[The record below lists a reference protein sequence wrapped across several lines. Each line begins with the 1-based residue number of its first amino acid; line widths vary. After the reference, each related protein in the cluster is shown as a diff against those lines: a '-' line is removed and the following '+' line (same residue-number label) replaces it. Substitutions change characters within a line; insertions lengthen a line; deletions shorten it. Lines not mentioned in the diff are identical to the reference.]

1 MGLAALTMEYLDIA
15 VFSGGTAYEQV
26 LAWWLPSF
34 LWNRVSL
41 RVSGK
46 KSEEKQGDLT
56 YSQGQEEEEWTWA
69 DARDL
74 SAVCR
79 ALLR

>member
-1 MGLAALTMEYLDIA
+1 MKYLGIA

-26 LAWWLPSF
+26 LVWWLSSF
-34 LWNRVSL
+34 LWNRGPL
-41 RVSGK
+41 RVRAK

-56 YSQGQEEEEWTWA
+56 YSWGQEEEEWTWG
-69 DARDL
+69 DACDL